1 MVLTNWTKTT
11 TVSGLRVA
19 AGLAKNNA
27 ILGRELRSTK
37 QGTITMML
45 EKFALR
51 SRALLAGA
59 AMSALLAAPA
69 FAVTPADTL
78 VEGFAID
85 DIITMDPGEAF
96 ELSTAEVTG
105 NTYDLLVRLD
115 LSDTSKVKGD
125 LAQSWTVSDD
135 GLTYTFKLKPGMKF
149 ASGNPITAA
158 DVAYSFER
166 AVKLDKSPAFIIEQL
181 GISGDNV
188 AEKAKAVDDT
198 TFQFVVDKAYAP
210 SFVLNCLSATV
221 ASVVDGKLV
230 KEHVAAVK
238 SSADYKWD
246 NDFGNA
252 WLKTG
257 YAGSGPYKLREW
269 RANEAVVLER
279 NDNYNGEKA
288 KLARVIYRNM
298 KESSAQRLA
307 LEAGDIDVARN
318 LEPNDLD
325 AIAKKGDLTTASAPK
340 GTIYYISLNQKNPN
354 LAKPEVRQAF
364 KYLVDYDAMAS
375 TILKGIGEIHQ
386 SFLPKGD
393 LGAVDE
399 NPFKLDVAKAKEL
412 LAKAGLPDGFKVT
425 MDVRSGQPTTGMAE
439 SIQQTLGQAGI
450 KLEIIPGDGKQTLTK
465 YRARNHDIYIG
476 NWGQDYFDPNSN
488 AQTFASN
495 PDNSDA
501 AKIKTLAWRNAW
513 DIPDLTKE
521 TEAALLE
528 KDSAKRADMYK
539 DLQQKILD
547 TSPFVIIHQQLEVAG
562 VRKNLK
568 DFALGPS
575 FDTNFVSSVS
585 K

>member
-1 MVLTNWTKTT
+1 
-11 TVSGLRVA
+11 
-19 AGLAKNNA
+19 
-27 ILGRELRSTK
+27 
-37 QGTITMML
+37 ML

-51 SRALLAGA
+51 SLLAGV

-85 DIITMDPGEAF
+85 DIISMDPGEAF

-125 LAQSWTVSDD
+125 LAESWAVSDD
-135 GLTYTFKLKPGMKF
+135 GMTYTFKLKPGMKF

-166 AVKLDKSPAFIIEQL
+166 AIKLDKSPAFIINQF

-188 AEKAKAVDDT
+188 TEKAKAVDDT

-221 ASVVDGKLV
+221 ASVVDSKLV
-230 KEHVAAVK
+230 KEHVAAVTP
-238 SSADYKWD
+238 SADYKWD

-257 YAGSGPYKLREW
+257 YAGSGQYKLREW

-325 AIAKKGDLTTASAPK
+325 AIAKNADLTTTSAPK
-340 GTIYYISLNQKNPN
+340 GTVYYISLNQKNAN

-364 KYLVDYDAMAS
+364 KYLIDYDAMSS

-399 NPFKLDVAKAKEL
+399 NPFKFDVAKAKEL
-412 LAKAGLPDGFKVT
+412 LAKAGLADGFSVT
-425 MDVRSGQPTTGMAE
+425 MDVRTGQPTTGMAE

-513 DIPDLTKE
+513 DIPDLTKQ

-562 VRKNLK
+562 LRKNLK
-568 DFALGPS
+568 DFKLGPS
-575 FDTNFVSSVS
+575 FDTNFVWSVS
-585 K
+585 KE

>member
-1 MVLTNWTKTT
+1 
-11 TVSGLRVA
+11 
-19 AGLAKNNA
+19 
-27 ILGRELRSTK
+27 
-37 QGTITMML
+37 MMM
-45 EKFALR
+45 EKLALR
-51 SRALLAGA
+51 SRILLAGA
-59 AMSALLAAPA
+59 AMSALLLAGAPA
-69 FAVTPADTL
+69 GAVTPADTL

-85 DIITMDPGEAF
+85 DIISMDPGEAF

-115 LSDTSKVKGD
+115 LSDTSKVKPD
-125 LAQSWTVSDD
+125 LAESWTVSDD
-135 GLTYTFKLKPGMKF
+135 GLTYTFKLKPGLKF

-166 AVKLDKSPAFIIEQL
+166 AVKLDKSPAFIIDQF

-188 AEKAKAVDDT
+188 TEKAKAVDDT
-198 TFQFVVDKAYAP
+198 TFQFIVDKAYAP

-221 ASVVDGKLV
+221 ASVVDSKLV
-230 KEHVAAVK
+230 KEHVVKAAPT
-238 SSADYKWD
+238 ADYKWD

-257 YAGSGPYKLREW
+257 YAGSGAYKLREW
-269 RANEAVVLER
+269 RANEAVVMER
-279 NDNYNGEKA
+279 NDNYHGEKA

-325 AIAKKGDLTTASAPK
+325 AIAKNADLTTTSAPK
-340 GTIYYISLNQKNPN
+340 GTVYYISLNQKNPN

-364 KYLVDYDAMAS
+364 KYLVDYDALS
-375 TILKGIGEIHQ
+375 TTILKGIGEIHQ

-393 LGAVDE
+393 LGAMDD

-412 LAKAGLPDGFKVT
+412 LAKAGLPDGFSVT
-425 MDVRSGQPTTGMAE
+425 MDVRTGQPTTGMAE

-501 AKIKTLAWRNAW
+501 GKSHTLAWRNSW
-513 DIPDLTKE
+513 DIPELTKE

-528 KDSAKRADMYK
+528 KDTAKRADMYK
-539 DLQQKILD
+539 DLQQKVLD

-562 VRKNLK
+562 LRKNLK
-568 DFALGPS
+568 DFKLGPS
-575 FDTNFVSSVS
+575 FDTNFVGPVS
-585 K
+585 KE

>member
-1 MVLTNWTKTT
+1 
-11 TVSGLRVA
+11 
-19 AGLAKNNA
+19 
-27 ILGRELRSTK
+27 
-37 QGTITMML
+37 MMM

-51 SRALLAGA
+51 SLLAGV
-59 AMSALLAAPA
+59 AMSALLTVPA

-85 DIITMDPGEAF
+85 DIISMDPGEAF

-125 LAQSWTVSDD
+125 LAESWTVSDD

-166 AVKLDKSPAFIIEQL
+166 AVKLDKSPAFIINQFGL
-181 GISGDNV
+181 SGDNV
-188 AEKAKAVDDT
+188 TEKAKAVDDT
-198 TFQFVVDKAYAP
+198 TFQFVVDKPYAP

-221 ASVVDGKLV
+221 ASVVDSKLV
-230 KEHVAAVK
+230 KEHVAAVTP
-238 SSADYKWD
+238 SADYKWD

-325 AIAKKGDLTTASAPK
+325 AIAKNADITTTSAPK
-340 GTIYYISLNQKNPN
+340 GTVYYISLNQKNPN

-364 KYLVDYDAMAS
+364 KYLIDYDALS
-375 TILKGIGEIHQ
+375 TTILKGIGEIHQ

-393 LGAVDE
+393 LGAIDD

-425 MDVRSGQPTTGMAE
+425 MDVRTGQPTTGMAE

-450 KLEIIPGDGKQTLTK
+450 QLEIIPGDGKQTLTK

-528 KDSAKRADMYK
+528 KDSGKRADMYK

-562 VRKNLK
+562 LRKNLK
-568 DFALGPS
+568 DFKLGPS
-575 FDTNFVSSVS
+575 FDTNFVWPVS
-585 K
+585 KQ

>member
-1 MVLTNWTKTT
+1 
-11 TVSGLRVA
+11 
-19 AGLAKNNA
+19 
-27 ILGRELRSTK
+27 
-37 QGTITMML
+37 MML
-45 EKFALR
+45 EKFAVR
-51 SRALLAGA
+51 SLLAGVAMTALLATP
-59 AMSALLAAPA
+59 AL
-69 FAVTPADTL
+69 AVTPADTL

-85 DIITMDPGEAF
+85 DIISMDPGEAF

-125 LAQSWTVSDD
+125 LAESWTVSDD

-166 AVKLDKSPAFIIEQL
+166 AIKLDKSPAFIINQF

-188 AEKAKAVDDT
+188 TEKAKAVDDT

-221 ASVVDGKLV
+221 ASVVDSKLV
-230 KEHVAAVK
+230 KEHVAAVTP
-238 SSADYKWD
+238 SADYKWD

-325 AIAKKGDLTTASAPK
+325 AIAKNADLTTTSAPK
-340 GTIYYISLNQKNPN
+340 GTVYYISLNQKNPN

-364 KYLVDYDAMAS
+364 KYLVDYDALS
-375 TILKGIGEIHQ
+375 TTILKGIGEIHQ

-393 LGAVDE
+393 LGAIDD

-412 LAKAGLPDGFKVT
+412 LAKAGLPNGFKVT
-425 MDVRSGQPTTGMAE
+425 MDVRTGQPTTGMAE

-450 KLEIIPGDGKQTLTK
+450 QLEIIPGDGKQTLTK

-528 KDSAKRADMYK
+528 KDSGKRADMYK

-562 VRKNLK
+562 LRKNLK
-568 DFALGPS
+568 DFKLGPS
-575 FDTNFVSSVS
+575 FDTNFVWPVS
-585 K
+585 KQ

>member
-1 MVLTNWTKTT
+1 
-11 TVSGLRVA
+11 
-19 AGLAKNNA
+19 
-27 ILGRELRSTK
+27 
-37 QGTITMML
+37 MMM

-51 SRALLAGA
+51 SRTLLAGA
-59 AMSALLAAPA
+59 AMSALLIGIAPA

-85 DIITMDPGEAF
+85 DIISMDPGEAF

-115 LSDTSKVKGD
+115 LSDTSKVKAD
-125 LAQSWTVSDD
+125 LADSWSVSDD
-135 GLTYTFKLKPGMKF
+135 GLTYTFKLKPGLKF

-166 AVKLDKSPAFIIEQL
+166 VVKLDKSPAFIIEQF

-188 AEKAKAVDDT
+188 ADKAKAVDDT
-198 TFQFVVDKAYAP
+198 TFQFTVDKAYAP

-221 ASVVDGKLV
+221 ASVVDSKLV
-230 KEHVAAVK
+230 KEHVVKAAPT
-238 SSADYKWD
+238 ADYKYD

-257 YAGSGPYKLREW
+257 YAGSGAYKLREW
-269 RANEAVVLER
+269 RANEAVVMER
-279 NDNYNGEKA
+279 NDNYHGEKA

-325 AIAKKGDLTTASAPK
+325 AIAKNDKLTTTSAPK
-340 GTIYYISLNQKNPN
+340 GTVYYISLNQKNPT

-364 KYLVDYDAMAS
+364 KYLVDYDALS
-375 TILKGIGEIHQ
+375 TTILKGIGEIHQ

-393 LGAVDE
+393 LGAMDD

-412 LAKAGLPDGFKVT
+412 LAKAGLADGFSVT
-425 MDVRSGQPTTGMAE
+425 MDVRTGQPTTGMAE

-501 AKIKTLAWRNAW
+501 GKSHTLAWRNSW

-528 KDSAKRADMYK
+528 KDSGKRADIYK

-562 VRKNLK
+562 LRKNLK
-568 DFALGPS
+568 GFALGPS
-575 FDTNFVSSVS
+575 FDSNFVGPVS
-585 K
+585 KE

>member
-1 MVLTNWTKTT
+1 
-11 TVSGLRVA
+11 
-19 AGLAKNNA
+19 
-27 ILGRELRSTK
+27 
-37 QGTITMML
+37 MMM

-51 SRALLAGA
+51 SRTLLAGA
-59 AMSALLAAPA
+59 AMSALLIGVAPA

-85 DIITMDPGEAF
+85 DIISMDPGEAF

-115 LSDTSKVKGD
+115 LSDTSKVKAD
-125 LAQSWTVSDD
+125 LADSWSVSDD
-135 GLTYTFKLKPGMKF
+135 GLTYTFKLKPGLKF

-166 AVKLDKSPAFIIEQL
+166 VVKLDKSPAFIIEQF

-188 AEKAKAVDDT
+188 ADKAKAVDDA
-198 TFQFVVDKAYAP
+198 TFQFIVDKAYAP

-221 ASVVDGKLV
+221 ASVVDSKLV
-230 KEHVAAVK
+230 KEHVVKAAPT
-238 SSADYKWD
+238 ADYKYD

-257 YAGSGPYKLREW
+257 YAGSGAYKLREW
-269 RANEAVVLER
+269 RANEAVVMER
-279 NDNYNGEKA
+279 NDNYHGEKA

-325 AIAKKGDLTTASAPK
+325 AIAKNDKLTTTSAPK
-340 GTIYYISLNQKNPN
+340 GTVYYISLNQKNPT

-364 KYLVDYDAMAS
+364 KYLVDYDALS
-375 TILKGIGEIHQ
+375 TTILKGIGEIHQ

-393 LGAVDE
+393 LGAMDD

-412 LAKAGLPDGFKVT
+412 LAKAGLADGFSVT
-425 MDVRSGQPTTGMAE
+425 MDVRTGQPTTGMAE

-501 AKIKTLAWRNAW
+501 GKSHTLAWRNSW

-528 KDSAKRADMYK
+528 KDSGKRADIYK

-562 VRKNLK
+562 LRKNLK
-568 DFALGPS
+568 GFALGPS
-575 FDTNFVSSVS
+575 FDSNFVGPVS
-585 K
+585 KE